1 MNDWNET
8 MEYLLRDERSISE
21 LEKELQELGSRYDN
35 LKKELDKIVHD
46 SIVINSTILLKIQ
59 EKEADD
65 LE

>member
-1 MNDWNET
+1 MNNWNET

-59 EKEADD
+59 EKED
-65 LE
+65 